1 MSIVQNQK
9 LSATADSIDA
19 MRALENADPTS
30 QRHSEI
36 DPDMSVIEA
45 IYSRRS
51 VRGYLDKEVPADVLN
66 RIFEVAQMAPSN
78 CNVQPWKVF
87 VASGALK
94 DKLKK
99 QMVEN
104 TLNRVEPNPDYPY
117 RGTFEGEYRKRQV
130 DCAVALY
137 NNMGIERED
146 KEGRL
151 RAIVRNFEFFDA
163 PYIAFLGMNPAFGTT
178 VALDVGMYAQSLML
192 TMVAFGLHSCP
203 MGTMRN
209 YPDMVREA
217 FDIQDDTKILFGLS
231 FGYED
236 NAVAA
241 NKTRTEREP
250 ISASVVFRS

>member
-1 MSIVQNQK
+1 MSIVQNQSS
-9 LSATADSIDA
+9 SATSDVIGA
-19 MRALENADPTS
+19 MKALENADPTS
-30 QRHSEI
+30 QLHSQI
-36 DPDMSVIEA
+36 DSDMSVIEA

-94 DKLKK
+94 DRLKK

-104 TLNRVEPNPDYPY
+104 TINRIEPNPDYPY

-137 NNMGIERED
+137 NNMGIERDD

-236 NAVAA
+236 TAVAA
-241 NKTRTEREP
+241 NKTRTAREP